1 MEKLDYGTMLSPY
14 PIVLSIG
21 TLRKP
26 RLSEIA
32 DDSILG
38 FGKFSY
44 YQTLI
49 RLTPE
54 IYFEKLANE
63 ELKKEFNSLDDD
75 KRSSITMFD
84 IVARDEQL
92 SKTFLDM
99 FNFFFVEKVVL
110 EDGIFVLLDPQS
122 EDRDITKE
130 NFRGAIIKEIFDQV
144 LDIIQQICC
153 IHEDTYEED
162 EEASFKNSLA
172 KRLYDKMLKARKEAQ
187 KRKSA
192 EKEDKNYSLPN
203 IISAVSNKHPT
214 INPINVYD
222 LTLFQLIDSFNRLQ
236 VNSIYEID
244 STRVSVWGDEKNTF
258 DVSLWHKNEYDK
270 QAVS

>member
-26 RLSEIA
+26 KLSEIA
-32 DDSILG
+32 NDSILG

-84 IVARDEQL
+84 IVALDEQL

-99 FNFFFVEKVVL
+99 FNFFFVEKVVF

-122 EDRDITKE
+122 EDREITKE
-130 NFRGAIIKEIFDQV
+130 TFRGDIIKEIFDQV

-162 EEASFKNSLA
+162 EL
-172 KRLYDKMLKARKEAQ
+172 
-187 KRKSA
+187 
-192 EKEDKNYSLPN
+192 
-203 IISAVSNKHPT
+203 ISV
-214 INPINVYD
+214 I
-222 LTLFQLIDSFNRLQ
+222 
-236 VNSIYEID
+236 
-244 STRVSVWGDEKNTF
+244 
-258 DVSLWHKNEYDK
+258 
-270 QAVS
+270 